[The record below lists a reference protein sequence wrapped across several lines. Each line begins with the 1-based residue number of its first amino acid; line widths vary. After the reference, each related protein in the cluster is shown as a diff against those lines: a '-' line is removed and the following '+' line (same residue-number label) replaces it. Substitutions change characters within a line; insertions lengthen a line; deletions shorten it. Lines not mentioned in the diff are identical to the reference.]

1 MTNNNY
7 TELSH
12 SDDCEKYVN
21 QFIQEFPLRSAEIG
35 QGTVI
40 KRALPSRHKRM
51 IGAWCFLDH
60 AGPVTFPQGDGLDVG
75 PHPHIG
81 LQTFTWMIEGTMM
94 HTDSLGSK
102 QLIRPKQVNLID
114 RKSVV

>member
-51 IGAWCFLDH
+51 IGACWPTSTYWFANLYMDDRRYH
-60 AGPVTFPQGDGLDVG
+60 DAYRQFGQQTVDSSKTGQPHDRRTWNFPY
-75 PHPHIG
+75 
-81 LQTFTWMIEGTMM
+81 
-94 HTDSLGSK
+94 GS
-102 QLIRPKQVNLID
+102 RTRYRN
-114 RKSVV
+114 

>member
-1 MTNNNY
+1 MSKHMTNNNY

-40 KRALPSRHKRM
+40 KRVS
-51 IGAWCFLDH
+51 
-60 AGPVTFPQGDGLDVG
+60 
-75 PHPHIG
+75 
-81 LQTFTWMIEGTMM
+81 
-94 HTDSLGSK
+94 
-102 QLIRPKQVNLID
+102 
-114 RKSVV
+114 

>member
-40 KRALPSRHKRM
+40 KRARPSRHKRM
-51 IGAWCFLDH
+51 IGAWCF
-60 AGPVTFPQGDGLDVG
+60 
-75 PHPHIG
+75 
-81 LQTFTWMIEGTMM
+81 
-94 HTDSLGSK
+94 
-102 QLIRPKQVNLID
+102 
-114 RKSVV
+114 

>member
-1 MTNNNY
+1 MSKHMTNNNY

-51 IGAWCFLDH
+51 IGANIAGFLKV
-60 AGPVTFPQGDGLDVG
+60 AKAMLAQGIV
-75 PHPHIG
+75 
-81 LQTFTWMIEGTMM
+81 
-94 HTDSLGSK
+94 
-102 QLIRPKQVNLID
+102 
-114 RKSVV
+114 